1 MASKPNVLITRPEPS
16 ASILAT
22 LLKPYPLNSYV
33 FPSMQLVPFF
43 ARNLQQR
50 IQSAPDIFIFTSP
63 SAVTFFVQHAS
74 LRDLSKLFAV
84 PVVAMGPG
92 TALQCE
98 QAGFKIIHYPQRPPI
113 NSAAVLALPLLKK
126 CRNQTIYLI
135 KGQGGSDLIY
145 RKLKRDGANIANI
158 RVYQRVLNEP
168 TPDLSNEVSF
178 GEKIDLVVCT
188 SIDGLRAF
196 YSQTK
201 DYQNYFTPETTIT
214 CLSPKMHRFCQD
226 KNLAT
231 LSIDSASNNSL
242 VRAIGHFF
250 KF

>member
-1 MASKPNVLITRPEPS
+1 MDESEFQVKIWARLVIGQWDIKIKIKSMDQMHSNQIPDDEIIVQSNHIIVPS
-16 ASILAT
+16 NHRQIKSWFD
-22 LLKPYPLNSYV
+22 KS
-33 FPSMQLVPFF
+33 
-43 ARNLQQR
+43 
-50 IQSAPDIFIFTSP
+50 
-63 SAVTFFVQHAS
+63 
-74 LRDLSKLFAV
+74 
-84 PVVAMGPG
+84 
-92 TALQCE
+92 
-98 QAGFKIIHYPQRPPI
+98 
-113 NSAAVLALPLLKK
+113 
-126 CRNQTIYLI
+126 NQTIYLI

-168 TPDLSNEVSF
+168 PPDLSNEVSF

-201 DYQNYFTPETTIT
+201 DYQNYFTPDTSIT